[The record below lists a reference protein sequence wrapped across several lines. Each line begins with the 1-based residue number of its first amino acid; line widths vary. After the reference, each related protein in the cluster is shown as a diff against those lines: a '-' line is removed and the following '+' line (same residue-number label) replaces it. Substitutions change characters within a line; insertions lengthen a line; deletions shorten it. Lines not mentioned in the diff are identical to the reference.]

1 MPPSALAQRDA
12 LLSALCGASWPFG
25 VLYRALNLA
34 PSADLL
40 DIGAGDGALGREF
53 RRLGHT
59 GQVVGLD
66 PQPSNSAVQAG
77 RTEHLPYPDATFEVV
92 VLLRVLAH
100 LPDPAAAL
108 AEARRVLK
116 SGGLLVV
123 AAHGPKHLR
132 AFWTALGQPL
142 MPEQETH
149 PADVRLSVAISAT
162 QAQALAQSYGLSFE
176 LPDDIFPLGDTLHLS
191 IQTTKKP

>member
-1 MPPSALAQRDA
+1 MSESGVPPSLLAQRDA
-12 LLSALCGASWPFG
+12 LLSKLCGASWPFG

-77 RTEHLPYPDATFEVV
+77 RTEHLPYPDATFEVA

-116 SGGLLVV
+116 SGVLDGVGA
-123 AAHGPKHLR
+123 AAH
-132 AFWTALGQPL
+132 A
-142 MPEQETH
+142 
-149 PADVRLSVAISAT
+149 
-162 QAQALAQSYGLSFE
+162 
-176 LPDDIFPLGDTLHLS
+176 
-191 IQTTKKP
+191 